1 MPSKNDKIAV
11 ELATKVVGKWN
22 DTYQWI
28 PTLGAFA
35 TIAMA
40 FSVGANNLPAP
51 FSTSIGS
58 GALTLLKASIM
69 ACAIYIPGAAS
80 ASNSR
85 TVDAL
90 FSDFL
95 KESQPTEGFLMWSM
109 VVVLLTTTTWLTLAT
124 YLELPVSSQQSI
136 HAAMLGTM
144 LVTQGFDYLP
154 LWNKNENHD
163 FNSGGLLWIFL
174 EWTLAPSIAC
184 LCAWFLFVVLKSS
197 ILRRENAKKRI
208 LVFLPIDYG
217 ISAGLLCF
225 VIVSQV
231 IGNYVD
237 VNRLTVMIAVAG
249 SALIGAVLSSV
260 ISTFIVYFVIVKLC
274 YYPIGFCTQVV
285 VVPLAIK
292 KLATT
297 KNHRNSMENDTSMK
311 QESEESR
318 GNQGCSNGAKV
329 DDDVLEDFMQMRVL
343 ETVYEEEER
352 SCGSLDVIQEPEQ
365 VQPGDNTS
373 SEQSTPFKQLLKSTP
388 NRLLQTQNFQR
399 IEKTTTIENVIKYI
413 RDTAKSTFSPVLEYD
428 RRTLVRHA
436 LAENFDDIE
445 DCFSFPLLLAS
456 CMVALIQSTTEIAS
470 IMNPYVAI
478 LDVFEHRSKYSSED
492 VGHLQ
497 VKWWYGGIGG
507 LVAGVGFLLCG
518 WRLTQ
523 CLGGKLTYMSNS
535 RGWASQL
542 TTVAAMII
550 VAKVKLPVSSVQ
562 AFIGFL
568 VGVGVADDRWNVNW
582 KLVCKIMCGWIMT
595 VILCRGIAY
604 MMFSASMHTPAYA
617 VP

>member
-1 MPSKNDKIAV
+1 
-11 ELATKVVGKWN
+11 
-22 DTYQWI
+22 
-28 PTLGAFA
+28 
-35 TIAMA
+35 
-40 FSVGANNLPAP
+40 
-51 FSTSIGS
+51 
-58 GALTLLKASIM
+58 
-69 ACAIYIPGAAS
+69 
-80 ASNSR
+80 
-85 TVDAL
+85 
-90 FSDFL
+90 
-95 KESQPTEGFLMWSM
+95 MWSM
-109 VVVLLTTTTWLTLAT
+109 VVVLLTTTMWLTLAT

-197 ILRRENAKKRI
+197 VLRRENAKKRI

-260 ISTFIVYFVIVKLC
+260 
-274 YYPIGFCTQVV
+274 V

-297 KNHRNSMENDTSMK
+297 KNHRNSMENNTSMK
-311 QESEESR
+311 QESVESQ

-365 VQPGDNTS
+365 
-373 SEQSTPFKQLLKSTP
+373 
-388 NRLLQTQNFQR
+388 QTQNFQR

-413 RDTAKSTFSPVLEYD
+413 GDTAKSTFSPVLEYD

-445 DCFSFPLLLAS
+445 DCFGFPQLLAS

-507 LVAGVGFLLCG
+507 LVAAVGFLLCG

-523 CLGGKLTYMSNS
+523 CFGGKLTYMSNS

-542 TTVAAMII
+542 ATVAAMII
-550 VAKVKLPVSSVQ
+550 VAKLKLPVSSVQ
-562 AFIGFL
+562 AFIGSL
-568 VGVGVADDRWNVNW
+568 VGVGVADDRWASFAQPFLIQFQCFYTLSAQDILTNLRYLFFRMLTGNW
-582 KLVCKIMCGWIMT
+582 YAR
-595 VILCRGIAY
+595 LCVGG
-604 MMFSASMHTPAYA
+604 S
-617 VP
+617 

>member
-1 MPSKNDKIAV
+1 MDSNVAY
-11 ELATKVVGKWN
+11 TCN
-22 DTYQWI
+22 I
-28 PTLGAFA
+28 PRVT
-35 TIAMA
+35 
-40 FSVGANNLPAP
+40 SV
-51 FSTSIGS
+51 
-58 GALTLLKASIM
+58 
-69 ACAIYIPGAAS
+69 
-80 ASNSR
+80 
-85 TVDAL
+85 
-90 FSDFL
+90 
-95 KESQPTEGFLMWSM
+95 
-109 VVVLLTTTTWLTLAT
+109 
-124 YLELPVSSQQSI
+124 SQQSI
-136 HAAMLGTM
+136 HAAMLGSM

-260 ISTFIVYFVIVKLC
+260 
-274 YYPIGFCTQVV
+274 V

-297 KNHRNSMENDTSMK
+297 KNHRNSMENNTSMK

-373 SEQSTPFKQLLKSTP
+373 TEQSTPFKQLLKSTP

-445 DCFSFPLLLAS
+445 DCFSFPQLLAS

-542 TTVAAMII
+542 ATVAAMII

-562 AFIGFL
+562 AFIGSL
-568 VGVGVADDRWNVNW
+568 VGVGVADDHWNVNW

-604 MMFSASMHTPAYA
+604 MMFSASIHTPAYA

>member
-1 MPSKNDKIAV
+1 MTKIAV
-11 ELATKVVGKWN
+11 ELATKVVGKWS

-28 PTLGAFA
+28 PTFGAFA

-51 FSTSIGS
+51 FSISIGS

-85 TVDAL
+85 IVDAL

-109 VVVLLTTTTWLTLAT
+109 VVVLLTTTMWLTLAT
-124 YLELPVSSQQSI
+124 YLELPVSSEQSI

-197 ILRRENAKKRI
+197 ILHRKNTKKRI

-225 VIVSQV
+225 VILSQV

-249 SALIGAVLSSV
+249 SALIGA
-260 ISTFIVYFVIVKLC
+260 I
-274 YYPIGFCTQVV
+274 V

-292 KLATT
+292 KLAAT
-297 KNHRNSMENDTSMK
+297 KNHRNSMENNTSMK
-311 QESEESR
+311 QESVESR
-318 GNQGCSNGAKV
+318 INQGCSNGAKV

-352 SCGSLDVIQEPEQ
+352 SFGSLDMIQEPEQ
-365 VQPGDNTS
+365 VQP
-373 SEQSTPFKQLLKSTP
+373 
-388 NRLLQTQNFQR
+388 RLVQTQNFQR

-413 RDTAKSTFSPVLEYD
+413 GDTAKSTFSPVLEYD

-436 LAENFDDIE
+436 LAENLMI
-445 DCFSFPLLLAS
+445 SKTAS
-456 CMVALIQSTTEIAS
+456 IAS

-478 LDVFEHRSKYSSED
+478 LDVFKHRSKYSSED
-492 VGHLQ
+492 MGHLQ

-507 LVAGVGFLLCG
+507 LVAAIGFLLCG

-542 TTVAAMII
+542 ATVAAMII
-550 VAKVKLPVSSVQ
+550 VAKAKLPVSSVQ
-562 AFIGFL
+562 AF
-568 VGVGVADDRWNVNW
+568 VGSLEGVRVADDRWASFAQPFLIQFQCFYTLSAQDILTNLRFLFFRMLTGNW
-582 KLVCKIMCGWIMT
+582 YAKLYVG
-595 VILCRGIAY
+595 G
-604 MMFSASMHTPAYA
+604 S
-617 VP
+617 

>member
-1 MPSKNDKIAV
+1 MTKIAV
-11 ELATKVVGKWN
+11 ELATKVVGKWS

-28 PTLGAFA
+28 PTFGAFA

-51 FSTSIGS
+51 FSISIGS

-109 VVVLLTTTTWLTLAT
+109 VVVLLTTTMWLTLAT
-124 YLELPVSSQQSI
+124 YLELPVSSEQSI

-154 LWNKNENHD
+154 PWNKNENHD

-249 SALIGAVLSSV
+249 SALIGTVLSL
-260 ISTFIVYFVIVKLC
+260 I
-274 YYPIGFCTQVV
+274 V

-292 KLATT
+292 KLAAT
-297 KNHRNSMENDTSMK
+297 KNHRNSMENNTSMK
-311 QESEESR
+311 QESVESR
-318 GNQGCSNGAKV
+318 INQGCSNGAKV

-343 ETVYEEEER
+343 ETVYGEEER
-352 SCGSLDVIQEPEQ
+352 SFGSLDVIQEPEQ

-373 SEQSTPFKQLLKSTP
+373 TEQSTPFKQLLKPTP
-388 NRLLQTQNFQR
+388 YRLVQTQNFQR

-413 RDTAKSTFSPVLEYD
+413 GDTAKSTFSPVLEYD

-445 DCFSFPLLLAS
+445 DCFGFPQLLAS
-456 CMVALIQSTTEIAS
+456 CMVA
-470 IMNPYVAI
+470 
-478 LDVFEHRSKYSSED
+478 
-492 VGHLQ
+492 
-497 VKWWYGGIGG
+497 
-507 LVAGVGFLLCG
+507 
-518 WRLTQ
+518 
-523 CLGGKLTYMSNS
+523 
-535 RGWASQL
+535 
-542 TTVAAMII
+542 
-550 VAKVKLPVSSVQ
+550 
-562 AFIGFL
+562 
-568 VGVGVADDRWNVNW
+568 
-582 KLVCKIMCGWIMT
+582 
-595 VILCRGIAY
+595 
-604 MMFSASMHTPAYA
+604 
-617 VP
+617 

>member
-28 PTLGAFA
+28 PTFGAFA

-40 FSVGANNLPAP
+40 FSVGAKNLPAP

-109 VVVLLTTTTWLTLAT
+109 VVVLLATTMWLTLAT
-124 YLELPVSSQQSI
+124 YIELPVSSQQPI

-174 EWTLAPSIAC
+174 AWTLAPSIAC

-197 ILRRENAKKRI
+197 ILRRKNAKKRI

-217 ISAGLLCF
+217 ISAELLC
-225 VIVSQV
+225 IIIISQV

-249 SALIGAVLSSV
+249 SALIGAVLS
-260 ISTFIVYFVIVKLC
+260 L
-274 YYPIGFCTQVV
+274 VV

-297 KNHRNSMENDTSMK
+297 KNHRNSMENNSSMK
-311 QESEESR
+311 QESVESR

-373 SEQSTPFKQLLKSTP
+373 MEQSTPFIHLLKSTP
-388 NRLLQTQNFQR
+388 NRLVQTQNFQR

-413 RDTAKSTFSPVLEYD
+413 GDTAKSTFSPVLEYD

-436 LAENFDDIE
+436 LDENFDDIE
-445 DCFSFPLLLAS
+445 DCFGFPQLLAS

-478 LDVFEHRSKYSSED
+478 LDVFEHRSKYSRED
-492 VGHLQ
+492 VASYL
-497 VKWWYGGIGG
+497 KWWYGGIGG
-507 LVAGVGFLLCG
+507 LVAAIGFLLCG

-542 TTVAAMII
+542 ATVAAMII

-562 AFIGFL
+562 AFIGSL
-568 VGVGVADDRWNVNW
+568 VGIGVADDRWAKCQLEIGMHNYVWVDHDSNSLLW
-582 KLVCKIMCGWIMT
+582 DCLYD
-595 VILCRGIAY
+595 LCFHTY
-604 MMFSASMHTPAYA
+604 TSLCSALKR
-617 VP
+617 